1 MSNIILGYNNLK
13 KIIDGKNDILHNNIE
28 VTFFKFVYYRY
39 NYFTK
44 EYIKTNISNKSFGD
58 NINHLINN
66 TSDYVGKIYLHLLL
80 PEVKL
85 EKPNTYLDSIEYK
98 NLLEKQ
104 ANYNTFFSIYNS
116 YIKDINIIIK
126 FLKDINN
133 TYNYNYINN
142 FEYDYDTIINNNNTY
157 YDTNYINSTYLS
169 LTSYIINSYS
179 ELDKLNR
186 FIITSE
192 YNSINI
198 IGGPENNNGIYNIL
212 KIINDDKSPFNNND
226 DIKIIINNLIIKI
239 LHNIKFLYKK
249 IYKEYKENNEK
260 IKYFK
265 YYKFSWINN
274 IGYYI
279 FNNIKLKF
287 DNENIY
293 ILYNDWL
300 AIWNELNN
308 NKININKY
316 NNLIGNISELTTF
329 DSKPKPEAILIIN
342 LPFFFNMKSNIYLPL
357 LLLNNNIYLEFNLE
371 NLENCIHI
379 DNTWKKENLH
389 TDLSNLLKIK
399 NININ
404 IEHIMI
410 NFNEKKNIIKENN
423 YKNIITITEKKNIL
437 EPIQNFISEPYII
450 TKKFIIDNP
459 INQIYI
465 IIQSNNISNKYNLKY
480 NYKGFKK
487 LNTNILNT
495 TNKINIEEY
504 CDILLNLELFV
515 NNQLININDVNYLK
529 YVNTYKNNNSN
540 MDGLITYNFCLFPF
554 NNQPSGHIN
563 TNINSIYFKFTF
575 NPIFINYL
583 KKLDTKN
590 NVSINSSG
598 ILLNYI
604 EEKININIYF
614 NIYKLLTI
622 KNGKYKVI

>member
-212 KIINDDKSPFNNND
+212 KIINDDTSPFNNND
-226 DIKIIINNLIIKI
+226 NVKIIINNLIIKI

>member
-142 FEYDYDTIINNNNTY
+142 FEYDYDNIINNNNTY

-169 LTSYIINSYS
+169 LTPYIINSYS

-212 KIINDDKSPFNNND
+212 KIINDDTSPFNNND
-226 DIKIIINNLIIKI
+226 NVKIIINNLIIKI

-399 NININ
+399 NINIY

>member
-212 KIINDDKSPFNNND
+212 KIINDDTSPFNNND
-226 DIKIIINNLIIKI
+226 NVKIIINNLIIKI

-357 LLLNNNIYLEFNLE
+357 LLFNNNIYLEFNLE

>member
-133 TYNYNYINN
+133 TYNYDYINN
-142 FEYDYDTIINNNNTY
+142 FEYDYDNIINNNNTY

-169 LTSYIINSYS
+169 LTPYIINSYS

-212 KIINDDKSPFNNND
+212 KIINDDTSPFNNND
-226 DIKIIINNLIIKI
+226 NVKIIINNLIIKI

-399 NININ
+399 NINIY

>member
-1 MSNIILGYNNLK
+1 
-13 KIIDGKNDILHNNIE
+13 
-28 VTFFKFVYYRY
+28 
-39 NYFTK
+39 
-44 EYIKTNISNKSFGD
+44 
-58 NINHLINN
+58 
-66 TSDYVGKIYLHLLL
+66 
-80 PEVKL
+80 
-85 EKPNTYLDSIEYK
+85 
-98 NLLEKQ
+98 
-104 ANYNTFFSIYNS
+104 
-116 YIKDINIIIK
+116 
-126 FLKDINN
+126 
-133 TYNYNYINN
+133 
-142 FEYDYDTIINNNNTY
+142 
-157 YDTNYINSTYLS
+157 
-169 LTSYIINSYS
+169 
-179 ELDKLNR
+179 
-186 FIITSE
+186 
-192 YNSINI
+192 
-198 IGGPENNNGIYNIL
+198 
-212 KIINDDKSPFNNND
+212 
-226 DIKIIINNLIIKI
+226 
-239 LHNIKFLYKK
+239 
-249 IYKEYKENNEK
+249 
-260 IKYFK
+260 
-265 YYKFSWINN
+265 
-274 IGYYI
+274 
-279 FNNIKLKF
+279 
-287 DNENIY
+287 
-293 ILYNDWL
+293 
-300 AIWNELNN
+300 
-308 NKININKY
+308 
-316 NNLIGNISELTTF
+316 
-329 DSKPKPEAILIIN
+329 
-342 LPFFFNMKSNIYLPL
+342 MKSNIYLPL
-357 LLLNNNIYLEFNLE
+357 LLFNNNIYLEFNLE